1 MLLLKISLA
10 LLLCSAGATWS
21 AEEWRILA
29 LRVDFPLE
37 EPDEPTTTGRGK
49 FDLRHFLEARPG
61 YSAPYDTPPHDSTYF
76 ANHLQALSRYYSKVS
91 EGRVEIEFAV
101 FPHGRNNAYTLPR
114 PALSYAT
121 GRSEEEIGSQWGQL
135 FRDAVELADADALG
149 PRFAEFNS
157 FLIFHAGAGYET
169 GELNDI
175 RSVYLDS
182 LDLSRFL
189 GGPLLVDDGQF
200 AIRDGWILPEAR
212 SQNGRAGLNGLL
224 ARFFGHQLGLPGLS
238 NFADG
243 QPALGTWSLMDVGS
257 NAGGY
262 VLQDSLILTV
272 GFAPPHPMAWSKARL
287 GWIEPVMVERDT
299 TLVLAATDLQGVDL
313 PKAVRIPIST
323 TEYFLLENR
332 QQRGNRGIPPGVGES
347 SLREDMVWLEPEKIE
362 FSRADEAGVWL
373 GVEAYDAFVPGSGIL
388 VWHVDDAVI
397 EDRIAAG
404 AINNDPVRQGIALEE
419 ADGYRDIG
427 QATFARLG
435 EIEGTPRD
443 PFFVGGRT
451 VFAPETRPDSRSN
464 AGAATGIRVEV
475 LSSPGDSMRVGIS
488 FERARRGWPL
498 PLARGERLQGADVEG
513 DGEVD
518 LLVESARGVGLAR
531 AEEGFAPWFLEGAD
545 ILAAADADA
554 DGRVEI
560 FVARG
565 GEVSAWRAE
574 GQEALWSRALEGNPA
589 TGLFTAN
596 LDLFPGRAVLA
607 LGAGG
612 LVLLDAQTGAVL
624 QRRNVGVHALGAADA
639 DGDGAVE
646 LVLAGGEGLWRLR
659 PDGLE
664 KLRDTRGEALLAPA
678 SGDLDGDGAYE
689 IVSSTTAGALQVWSA
704 RGEVFARDLADSIG
718 AAPILGDV
726 DGDGL
731 LEIVAL
737 GAHRI
742 HALRG
747 NGILQADFPLQL
759 ARFEEAGRLQ
769 GSAVLVDLDG
779 GGGQEILAGTGN
791 GIYGFGGESAPLAA
805 FPLLTAGPVR
815 FTPLGADLDGDG
827 GMELAALAG
836 EALYLW
842 EPQRFTP
849 AYEGGLAGW
858 GQYGFSAAGTRAHPP
873 LAAPVDTVS
882 DKQALLP
889 RERVYCYPNPV
900 EDGGDAHL
908 RFFLSRPARL
918 DLEVFDAIGGRVDRL
933 QRNADAP
940 IQGESEFTWSTRNY
954 ASGLY
959 LCRLEARDPDGGRE
973 VAVVKMAV
981 RR

>member
-1 MLLLKISLA
+1 MLLLKIFLA
-10 LLLCSAGATWS
+10 LLFCHAGAAWS

-49 FDLRHFLEARPG
+49 FDLRHFREARPG
-61 YSAPYDTPPHDSTYF
+61 YPAPYDTPPHDSTYF
-76 ANHLQALSRYYSKVS
+76 ANHLQALSRYYDTVS
-91 EGRVEIEFAV
+91 EGRVQIEFAV
-101 FPHGRNNAYTLPR
+101 FPHGRNDSYTLPR

-135 FRDAVELADADALG
+135 FRDAVELADADPRG
-149 PRFAEFNS
+149 PRFADYNS

-182 LDLSRFL
+182 SDLARFL
-189 GGPLLVDDGQF
+189 GEPLVVDEGRF
-200 AIRDGWILPEAR
+200 SVPNGWILPEAR
-212 SQNGRAGLNGLL
+212 SRNGRAGLNGLL
-224 ARFFGHQLGLPGLS
+224 ARFFGHHLGLPGLS

-257 NAGGY
+257 NAAGY
-262 VLQDSLILTV
+262 VLQDSLILTI

-287 GWIEPVMVERDT
+287 GWIEPVVVERDT
-299 TLVLAATDLQGVDL
+299 TLVLAATDLRGVDL
-313 PKAVRIPIST
+313 PKAVRIPISP

-332 QQRGNRGIPPGVGES
+332 QQRGNREMPPGVGGAA
-347 SLREDMVWLEPEKIE
+347 LPEDRVWLDPERIE
-362 FSRADEAGVWL
+362 FSRADAAGVWL
-373 GVEAYDAFVPGSGIL
+373 GVDAYDAFVPGSGIL

-404 AINNDPVRQGIALEE
+404 AINNDPVRPGIALEE

-435 EIEGTPRD
+435 DVEGTPRD
-443 PFFVGGRT
+443 PFFVGGQA
-451 VFAPETRPDSRSN
+451 VFGPDTRPDSRSN
-464 AGAATGIRVEV
+464 TGSASGIRVEV
-475 LSSPGDSMRVGIS
+475 FSSPGDSMRVGIS

-498 PLARGERLQGADVEG
+498 PLSRGERLQGADVEG

-518 LLVESARGVGLAR
+518 LLVESARGVGIAR
-531 AEEGFAPWFLEGAD
+531 AGEGFSPWLLEGAD
-545 ILAAADADA
+545 LLAAADADA

-565 GEVSAWRAE
+565 GEVSAWRVQ
-574 GQEALWSRALEGNPA
+574 GQEALWTRDLEVGPA
-589 TGLFTAN
+589 TGLFTDN
-596 LDLFPGRAVLA
+596 MDLFPGRAVLA

-612 LVLLDAQTGAVL
+612 LVLLDARTGDL
-624 QRRNVGVHALGAADA
+624 LRRQDVGAHALGAADA

-659 PDGLE
+659 TDGLE
-664 KLRDTRGEALLAPA
+664 KLRDPQGAALLAPA
-678 SGDLDGDGAYE
+678 SGDLDGDGADE
-689 IVSSTTAGALQVWSA
+689 IVSATGAGAVEVWSA
-704 RGEVFARDLADSIG
+704 RGEVFARELADSIG
-718 AAPILGDV
+718 APPVLGDV
-726 DGDGL
+726 DGDGS

-737 GAHRI
+737 GPDRV

-759 ARFEEAGRLQ
+759 ARFEEAGRLE
-769 GSAVLVDLDG
+769 GSAILVDLDG
-779 GGGQEILAGTGN
+779 GGGHEILAGSRN
-791 GIYGFGGESAPLAA
+791 GVYGFGGEGLALAA

-827 GMELAALAG
+827 GIELAALAG

-842 EPQRFTP
+842 EPQRLSP

-858 GQYGFSAAGTRAHPP
+858 GQFGFNAAGTRAHPP
-873 LAAPVDTVS
+873 VAPPVDSVPEE
-882 DKQALLP
+882 KALLP
-889 RERVYCYPNPV
+889 LERVYCYPNPV

-908 RFFLSRPARL
+908 RFFLNRPARL
-918 DLEVFDAIGGRVDRL
+918 ELEVFDAIGERVDRL
-933 QRNADAP
+933 QRNADGP
-940 IQGESEFTWSTRNY
+940 VPGESEFTWSTRDY

-959 LCRLEARDPDGGRE
+959 LCRLEARAPDGGRE
-973 VAVVKMAV
+973 AAVVKMAV